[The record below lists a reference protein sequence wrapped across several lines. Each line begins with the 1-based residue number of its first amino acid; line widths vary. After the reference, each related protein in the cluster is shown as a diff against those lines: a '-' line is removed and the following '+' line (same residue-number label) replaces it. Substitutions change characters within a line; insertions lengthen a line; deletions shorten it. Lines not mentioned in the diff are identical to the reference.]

1 MLTEYVGLVFRC
13 KYVQFRTIYLFHYIT
28 SNNTVEV
35 DLHPD
40 SLHNGVME
48 PKNKGNQVLL

>member
-1 MLTEYVGLVFRC
+1 MLTEYVGLVFRSKC
-13 KYVQFRTIYLFHYIT
+13 VQFRTIYLFHYIT
-28 SNNTVEV
+28 SINTVEV
-35 DLHPD
+35 DLYPD